1 MGAENILVSGAF
13 IWIAPEDTS
22 IPDETTISAGEDWGG
37 AWDYMGLTTAPL
49 TLNSNTT
56 EFSVD
61 VQQLSTPVLS
71 AITSEDLSLNTTL
84 AELTAENL
92 QLVFGG
98 NITTTAAG
106 AAQVAYKELKAGGRT
121 QRAVKML
128 GFEGKTALTSGTL
141 VPVRWF
147 FHRVQISL
155 GGNMNFDKGAASGI
169 PITIKVLSDD
179 AQAEDEKLFIF
190 QRVSAVQTTAS

>member
-1 MGAENILVSGAF
+1 MAQSDILVSGAW
-13 IWIAPEDTS
+13 IWIAPEDTN
-22 IPDETTISAGEDWGG
+22 IPDETTIAAGEDWGG
-37 AWDYMGLTTAPL
+37 AWDWLGLTTAPL
-49 TLNSNTT
+49 TLNVNTT

-61 VQQLSTPVLS
+61 VQQLPTPVLS
-71 AITSEDLSLNTTL
+71 SITAEDLSLATTL

-98 NITTTAAG
+98 NITTTPAG
-106 AAQVAYKELKAGGRT
+106 AAQAGYVELAAGGRT

-128 GFEGKTALTSGTL
+128 GFEGKTPLSNGTL

-155 GGNMNFDKGAASGI
+155 GGNMAFDKGAASGI
-169 PITIKVLSDD
+169 PITVKVLSDD
-179 AQAEDEKLFIF
+179 SQDEDEKLFLF
-190 QRVSAVQTTAS
+190 QRITAVQTTA